1 MRRWGWRNEAILT
14 IAVAALQIAGTT
26 GAARHQSD
34 VRSLDAG
41 GYLLLGAAVAV
52 LPARRRWPVATMAAT
67 FLLTLGYSLAGYP
80 NGPIWAPLIIAF
92 GTALV
97 AGHRRAAYATLLA
110 GYAGFEWLVPA
121 VTGNDWPSAASAIGL
136 AAWLLLILA
145 ISEVVRFR
153 LAYRSESRRRAVE
166 EERTRIEEARR
177 QASEQRLGIA
187 RELHDVLAHSIS
199 LINVQAGVA
208 LELMDQRPD
217 AARNALAS
225 IKQTSKD
232 ALIEVQS
239 VLAALRQSDEPAPH
253 APTPTLGDLAGLL
266 DNAEATGLETHLQ
279 TTGTPSPVPVAV
291 EQAAYRIVQ
300 EAVTNVVRHADA
312 TTVMVQVTYLPDELE
327 LTVEDDG
334 RGPSTS
340 VSNGGYG
347 ISGMRERASALGG
360 QLSAEPRADRGFCVS
375 VRLPLNTDVTS

>member
-1 MRRWGWRNEAILT
+1 VRRWGWRDEAILT
-14 IAVAALQIAGTT
+14 IVVAAVQIGGTT
-26 GAARHQSD
+26 ADAHHQSG
-34 VRSLDAG
+34 VRALDFG
-41 GYLLLGAAVAV
+41 GYLLLAAAVAV
-52 LPARRRWPVATMAAT
+52 LPARRRWPVATLAAT
-67 FLLTLGYSLAGYP
+67 FLFTLGYALAGYP
-80 NGPIWAPLIIAF
+80 NGPIWAPLTIAF

-97 AGHRRAAYATLLA
+97 KGHRPAAYATLLL
-110 GYAGFEWLVPA
+110 GYGGFEWLVPA
-121 VTGNDWPSAASAIGL
+121 VTGNDWPSTASAIGL

-145 ISEVVRFR
+145 VSEVIRFR
-153 LAYRSESRRRAVE
+153 LAYRTESRRRALE
-166 EERTRIEEARR
+166 EERTRSEEARR

-217 AARNALAS
+217 SARNALAS

-239 VLAALRQSDEPAPH
+239 VLAALRQADEPAPH
-253 APTPTLGDLAGLL
+253 APTPTLADLTGLL
-266 DNAEATGLETHLQ
+266 DNAKAAGLDTRLQ
-279 TTGTPSPVPVAV
+279 TTGTPAAVPIAV

-312 TTVMVQVTYLPDELE
+312 TSVTVRLSYLSDELQ

-334 RGPSTS
+334 RGASTPL
-340 VSNGGYG
+340 SNGGYG
-347 ISGMRERASALGG
+347 ISGMKERASALGG
-360 QLSAEPRADRGFCVS
+360 QLSAGQNSGRGFS
-375 VRLPLNTDVTS
+375 VRARLPLGTDATS